1 MERVRVAQRRIEE
14 LEEALLRRSARV
26 AELEVELRVERS
38 ARKLIHDLQVVTAK
52 DRDRALSE
60 RDAVLTRMLTRR
72 DPC

>member
-1 MERVRVAQRRIEE
+1 
-14 LEEALLRRSARV
+14 LLRRSARV